1 MRIAAG
7 TSRLAFAATYVT
19 RHQSGVCVGGILPQT
34 SAAVAMMSCFSAMN
48 RNGATPTTPTTRLN
62 GVALPTT
69 SSSSS
74 SSSTRL
80 YLSSSGSSGSGMPPL
95 QNIGREEMEEI
106 IDDFE
111 NGGREESGYVIMDV
125 REEYEIAETGKLSPN
140 THTLPLQKLMQ
151 VNGFALEE
159 DEFLDVFGFDK
170 PALDETLVF
179 SCKAGIRSVSA
190 AQLAGLNGYGKL
202 VNYKGGANEWFR
214 PF

>member
-19 RHQSGVCVGGILPQT
+19 RQQSGSGAGGLLPQT
-34 SAAVAMMSCFSAMN
+34 SAAVALMSCFSAIN
-48 RNGATPTTPTTRLN
+48 RNVATPTTRLN
-62 GVALPTT
+62 VGTLPTT
-69 SSSSS
+69 SS

-80 YLSSSGSSGSGMPPL
+80 YLSSGGTSGSGMPPL
-95 QNIGREEMEEI
+95 QNIGLEEMEEI
-106 IDDFE
+106 VDDYE
-111 NGGREESGYVIMDV
+111 NGGREESGYVILDV
-125 REEYEIAETGKLSPN
+125 REEYEIAETGKISPK